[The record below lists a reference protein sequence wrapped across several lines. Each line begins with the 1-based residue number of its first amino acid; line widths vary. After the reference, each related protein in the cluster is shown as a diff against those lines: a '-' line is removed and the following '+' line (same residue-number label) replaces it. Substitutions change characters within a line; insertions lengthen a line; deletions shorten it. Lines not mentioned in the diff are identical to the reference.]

1 MSKKEDAAFQAWAD
15 ELVEQV
21 DPEEQEAFQS
31 WIMTKSARET
41 YRGYLREQDYHRR
54 TNVIEEEK
62 QKVAAIREELE
73 NWYEEEAPKNE
84 ALLRER
90 DQLKAQLEL
99 VGSGAPPPAKGT
111 PGVNISAQDLDEIRQ
126 NGQKAQVLDKL
137 LPAVLGDISAVL
149 KDSIKND
156 FDVDP
161 REVIKLSLQQG
172 IEPWRAYMNITA
184 EERSSREEKAQEAER
199 KKWFEE
205 GRRAAL
211 TNNSPDHLQ
220 PSGPTVIDYLK
231 TLNDGK
237 SKESSR
243 DDRLAASLRE
253 FAEGNFS

>member
-1 MSKKEDAAFQAWAD
+1 MSKKEDAAFQAWTE
-15 ELVEQV
+15 ELAKEV
-21 DPEEQEAFQS
+21 DAEERDAFDA
-31 WIMTKSARET
+31 WIMTKSAREA

-62 QKVAAIREELE
+62 QKLAGIREELE
-73 NWYEEEAPKNE
+73 SWYEEEAPKNE
-84 ALLRER
+84 ALLKER
-90 DQLKAQLEL
+90 DELRAQLEA
-99 VGSGAPPPAKGT
+99 VGSGGPPPAKGT

-126 NGQKAQVLDKL
+126 KSQKAEVLDKL
-137 LPAVLGDISAVL
+137 LPAVLGDLSAVL
-149 KDSIKND
+149 KDSLKND

-172 IEPWRAYMNITA
+172 IEPWRAYMNLTA
-184 EERSSREEKAQEAER
+184 DERAERSEKAAEAER